1 MVESDSV
8 PQPEDID
15 DLAGWKEQIG
25 RLWIRVLLAVN
36 KAAALGVA
44 LLIHK
49 GLDLAARW
57 ILPEGWEHALTLS
70 QGVFFVIFSVIYLH
84 FLWEMLAT
92 FVPAV
97 RQRRPKKIGVGNA
110 NDTEDRQRNLF

>member
-1 MVESDSV
+1 MGESGAT
-8 PQPEDID
+8 PQPKEVD
-15 DLAGWKEQIG
+15 DLIDWKEQIK
-25 RLWIRVLLAVN
+25 RLWIRVFLAVN

-49 GLDLAARW
+49 GLDWAARW
-57 ILPEGWEHALTLS
+57 FLPEGWEHALTLS

-97 RQRRPKKIGVGNA
+97 RQRTVKKHGA
-110 NDTEDRQRNLF
+110 SNDEPEDRQQNLF